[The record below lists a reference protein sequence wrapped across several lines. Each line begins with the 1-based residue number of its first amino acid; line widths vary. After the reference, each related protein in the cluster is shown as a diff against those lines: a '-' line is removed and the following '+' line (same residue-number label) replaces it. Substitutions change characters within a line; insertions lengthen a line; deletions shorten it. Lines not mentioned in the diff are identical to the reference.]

1 MLKLAPMKS
10 VPTTIG
16 PILYCECA
24 YTRILPEQTK
34 RDVRQG
40 LQTCGRD
47 VVCVPDLC
55 ALAANRDPWLARIAG
70 ADSPTVIACYPRA
83 VRWLFHWAGTPL
95 AGGRVQLLNMRVQSA
110 RDILTAIGQT
120 ISEPDAADLT
130 DGSRREATEEAVTA
144 PDWQPWFPVID
155 YDRCTNCRQ
164 CLEFCLFGVYDV
176 GAAGEIEVRRPT
188 QCKNNCPACARMC
201 PAMAIMFPKIDE
213 ASPIS
218 GNDDARDA
226 AAGKVCLT
234 REQLF
239 GGNLLER
246 LRARRRPPLF
256 KT

>member
-1 MLKLAPMKS
+1 MNEKKS
-10 VPTTIG
+10 SSAG
-16 PILYCECA
+16 PILCCDCA
-24 YTRILPEQTK
+24 NTAIISEETK
-34 RDVRQG
+34 RDIRQG
-40 LQTCGRD
+40 LQTCGRE

-55 ALAANRDPWLARIAG
+55 DLAANRDPLLARIAG

-83 VRWLFHWAGTPL
+83 VRWLFHWAGAPL
-95 AGGRVQLLNMRVQSA
+95 DADRVHLLNMRVLSG
-110 RDILTAIGQT
+110 REILTAIMQT
-120 ISEPDAADLT
+120 TQPDSAESKAEV
-130 DGSRREATEEAVTA
+130 RHEATKDAVTA

-164 CLEFCLFGVYDV
+164 CLEFCLFGVYESGV
-176 GAAGEIEVRRPT
+176 AGEIEVRRPT

-213 ASPIS
+213 VSPIS

-226 AAGKVCLT
+226 SAGKVCLT